1 MTALEN
7 ARLCVREKDS
17 NAIVRVNKY
26 RSEREGIELFS
37 VTMQTPCLWNRK
49 QGPGGEAIFEIIPL
63 KLLDLECTLTNA
75 ASASKVPVWD
85 LGSQVGIAR
94 QLMMGICGP

>member
-26 RSEREGIELFS
+26 RSERE
-37 VTMQTPCLWNRK
+37 
-49 QGPGGEAIFEIIPL
+49 
-63 KLLDLECTLTNA
+63 

>member
-49 QGPGGEAIFEIIPL
+49 QGPGGEVAEGTT
-63 KLLDLECTLTNA
+63 TLSVKPFQPQSRA
-75 ASASKVPVWD
+75 E
-85 LGSQVGIAR
+85 
-94 QLMMGICGP
+94 